1 MGVSPSQKGFLAMRI
16 GFALPN
22 IGPVATPEAVI
33 AVAERAEQLGYDS
46 LWTIERLLYPVKLQR
61 PYPVTADG
69 HLPEIYKQVLDP
81 LDALTYVAAQTKK
94 IRLGTS
100 VLDMPYH
107 NPVVLA
113 RRLTTL

>member
-33 AVAERAEQLGYDS
+33 AVAERAEELGYDS

-69 HLPEIYKQVLDP
+69 SLLEAYKHALDP
-81 LDALTYVAAQTKK
+81 PGALTFA
-94 IRLGTS
+94 S
-100 VLDMPYH
+100 
-107 NPVVLA
+107 A
-113 RRLTTL
+113 RRGQIAVGRRVF